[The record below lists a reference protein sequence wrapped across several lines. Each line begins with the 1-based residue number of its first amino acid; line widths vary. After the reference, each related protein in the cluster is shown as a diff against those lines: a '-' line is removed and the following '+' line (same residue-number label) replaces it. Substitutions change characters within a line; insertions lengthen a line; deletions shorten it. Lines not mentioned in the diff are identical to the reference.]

1 MIRIKRLNESYK
13 DDFSEEIFDK
23 WLDGES
29 NTHLMDKLFQIA
41 KTFNVESNVDSQFFF
56 IGQLNSVF
64 YKLLNNITWSSKV
77 EPKDVYELEA
87 KLVDAFSG
95 MDDYDAETLKREF
108 DFYNSIVKNFDNIS
122 DYLTEIED
130 NGFKWNFNCYQ
141 EEFSLYDILIIRKG
155 GLLQDDLDK
164 LGDTIKIINTL
175 IKRLNTIPGISGARI
190 DSINNWSINI
200 YLRG

>member
-1 MIRIKRLNESYK
+1 MIRIKRLNESTQG
-13 DDFSEEIFDK
+13 DFSEEVFER

-29 NTHLMDKLFQIA
+29 NSELMDRLFQIA
-41 KTFNVESNVDSQFFF
+41 KTFNVEGNVDSQYFF
-56 IGQLNSVF
+56 IGQLKSVF

-77 EPKDVYELEA
+77 EPKDVYELES
-87 KLVDAFSG
+87 KLVDAFNG
-95 MDDYDAETLKREF
+95 MEDYDGETLKREF
-108 DFYNSIVKNFDNIS
+108 DFYNSIVTNFDNIE

-164 LGDTIKIINTL
+164 LGDTIKIINSL
-175 IKRLNTIPGISGARI
+175 IKRLGTIPGIGSPRI

>member
-13 DDFSEEIFDK
+13 DDFSEEVFEK
-23 WLDGES
+23 WLDGQS
-29 NTHLMDKLFQIA
+29 NTHLMDKIFQIA
-41 KTFNVESNVDSQFFF
+41 KTFSVESNVDSQFFF
-56 IGQLNSVF
+56 IGQLNHVF

-77 EPKDVYELEA
+77 EPKDVYTLEA

-95 MDDYDAETLKREF
+95 MDDYDGEILKREF

-141 EEFSLYDILIIRKG
+141 EEFSLYDILIIKKG

-164 LGDTIKIINTL
+164 LGDTIKTINTL

>member
-41 KTFNVESNVDSQFFF
+41 KTFNVESNVDDQFFF
-56 IGQLNSVF
+56 IGQLKSVF

>member
-1 MIRIKRLNESYK
+1 MIRIKRLYESNQE
-13 DDFSEEIFDK
+13 DFTEEDFNR

-29 NTHLMDKLFQIA
+29 NPNLMDKLYKIS
-41 KTFNVESNVDSQFFF
+41 KTFSVESGTESEYFLIAQLYNFF
-56 IGQLNSVF
+56 
-64 YKLLNNITWSSKV
+64 YALLHAPDN
-77 EPKDVYELEA
+77 PKKVYELEPR
-87 KLVDAFSG
+87 LTLAFKS
-95 MDDYDAETLKREF
+95 MDGYDAETLKREF
-108 DFYNSIVKNFDNIS
+108 DFYNTIVKNLDNIS

-155 GLLQDDLDK
+155 GLLRDDLDK
-164 LGDTIKIINTL
+164 LGDTIKIVNTL
-175 IKRLNTIPGISGARI
+175 IKRLNSIPGISDVRI

>member
-1 MIRIKRLNESYK
+1 MIRIKRLNESNQG
-13 DDFSEEIFDK
+13 DFSEEDFNN

-29 NTHLMDKLFQIA
+29 NPELMDKLFQIA
-41 KTFNVESNVDSQFFF
+41 RTFNVESNVDSQFFF
-56 IGQLNSVF
+56 IGQLHSVF

-87 KLVDAFSG
+87 KLVEAFSG
-95 MDDYDAETLKREF
+95 MDDYDGEVIKREF
-108 DFYNSIVKNFDNIS
+108 DFYNTILKNLDNIS

-141 EEFSLYDILIIRKG
+141 EEFSLYDALIIRKG

-175 IKRLNTIPGISGARI
+175 IKRFNTIPNLGHTRI
-190 DSINNWSINI
+190 ESINNWSINI

>member
-1 MIRIKRLNESYK
+1 MIRIKRLNESNQ
-13 DDFSEEIFDK
+13 DDFSEEDFDK

-56 IGQLNSVF
+56 IGQLNHVF

-77 EPKDVYELEA
+77 EPKDVHELEA
-87 KLVDAFSG
+87 KLVSAFSD

-164 LGDTIKIINTL
+164 LGDTIKTINTL

>member
-13 DDFSEEIFDK
+13 DDFSEEVFEK
-23 WLDGES
+23 WLDGQS

-41 KTFNVESNVDSQFFF
+41 KTFSVESNVDSQFFF
-56 IGQLNSVF
+56 IGQLNHVF

-77 EPKDVYELEA
+77 EPKDVYTLEA

-95 MDDYDAETLKREF
+95 MDDYDGETLKREF

-164 LGDTIKIINTL
+164 LGDTIKTINTL